1 MNTKLSKNNSSLLT
15 PSTSIEDSS
24 INLIQYALNEDS
36 CIITLLPC
44 EYDPI
49 NGYGSSTEYEESNDS
64 SEIVDDSD
72 DEVEIIK
79 INEIHK
85 ITEILI

>member
-24 INLIQYALNEDS
+24 INLIPYALNEDC

-49 NGYGSSTEYEESNDS
+49 NGYGSSTESEESSDS